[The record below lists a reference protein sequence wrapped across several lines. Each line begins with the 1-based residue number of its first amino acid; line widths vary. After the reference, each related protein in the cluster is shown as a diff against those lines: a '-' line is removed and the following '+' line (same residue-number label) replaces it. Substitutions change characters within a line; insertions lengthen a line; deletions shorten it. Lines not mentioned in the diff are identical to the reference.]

1 MLPNIIDQHT
11 EIMFTT
17 NTPSPAPAVPH
28 AAQKLNGYPPIINRL
43 IKKGMLNTAA
53 ANEALQKSRQ
63 SNINIVP
70 WLVRNS
76 NVSSEL
82 IAEAISEEY
91 GISYIDPDAMR
102 LDRISL
108 EGNIT
113 NILPIDK
120 IQSLQLLPIL
130 KQGDTVTFAI
140 ADPVALDSLKEL
152 KYAVKGKYNA
162 VVIEYHKFKKLLDK
176 YISANQPEED
186 DGLTGDVG
194 LNISDEQRQQSHYL
208 ESDQLQRFENDD
220 SAITRFVNQMLE
232 HAISQK
238 ASDIHIEPYED
249 YFRIRYRID
258 GVLQVASMPPQKAA
272 QQLVSRLKVM
282 SRMNISERR
291 IPQDGNLRLE
301 FDNKQQKMDFR
312 VNTLPTMHGEKVV
325 LRILDSSAA
334 QMGIDKLGFEP
345 VQKKAF
351 LSALKKPDGMVLV
364 TGPTG
369 SGKTVT
375 LYTGLNILNR
385 AEKNVSTAED
395 PVEIQVPGINQVH
408 VNSKVGLTFAEA
420 LRAFLRQDPDVVMVG
435 EIRDLETAE
444 ISIKAAQTGH
454 LVLSTLH
461 TNSAPETLTRLLN
474 MGVPPFSIASSINL
488 IIAQRLGRRLCSCK
502 KKANPSKE
510 MLLSVGFKEHELDDL
525 EIYEPNGCEKCSDG
539 YKGRVGIYQVMPISE
554 SMGRIVMNGGSAID
568 LADQAA
574 KEGILDLR
582 QAGLEKIRQG
592 VTSIA
597 EVDRITKD

>member
-1 MLPNIIDQHT
+1 
-11 EIMFTT
+11 MFTA
-17 NTPSPAPAVPH
+17 NSPDSTHTSPH
-28 AAQKLNGYPPIINRL
+28 TSQATNGYPPILNRL
-43 IKKGMLNTAA
+43 VKKGFLNTAA

-63 SNINIVP
+63 ANVNIVP

-76 NVSSEL
+76 NVASEF

-108 EGNIT
+108 EGNVT
-113 NILPIDK
+113 NILPIEK
-120 IQSLQLLPIL
+120 IQNLQLLPIL
-130 KQGDTVTFAI
+130 KQGDTITFAI

-162 VVIEYHKFKKLLDK
+162 VVIEYHKFQKLLTK
-176 YISANQPEED
+176 YINANQPEEEEEV
-186 DGLTGDVG
+186 TGDIG
-194 LNISDEQRQQSHYL
+194 LHITDEHRTRAYYL
-208 ESDQLQRFENDD
+208 ESNDLQRFENDD
-220 SAITRFVNQMLE
+220 SAITRFVNQLLE
-232 HAISQK
+232 HAITQK

-258 GVLQVASMPPQKAA
+258 GILQVASMPPQKIA

-291 IPQDGNLRLE
+291 VPQDGNLRFE
-301 FDNKQQKMDFR
+301 YDNKSHKMDFR

-408 VNSKVGLTFAEA
+408 VNPKVGLTFAEA
-420 LRAFLRQDPDVVMVG
+420 LRAFLRQDPDIVMVG

-488 IIAQRLGRRLCSCK
+488 IIAQRLGRRLCACK
-502 KKANPSKE
+502 KRANPSKE
-510 MLLSVGFKEHELDDL
+510 LLRSVGFKETELDDL
-525 EIYEPNGCEKCSDG
+525 EIYEPNGCEKCSGG
-539 YKGRVGIYQVMPISE
+539 YKGRVGIYQVMPVSE
-554 SMGRIVMNGGSAID
+554 AMGRIVMDGGSAID
-568 LADQAA
+568 VADQAA

-582 QAGLEKIRQG
+582 QSGLEKIRQG